1 MRFGLIVIACMLA
14 FPTYSQIRVE
24 AISAEPVLKVLPL
37 GDIKP
42 SGWIK
47 EQMRKDLDGFVGH
60 LDELVPS
67 LMGDSIYGSERLHKG
82 SVLKEL
88 GNLREGDAQ
97 GDEQYKLWN
106 SATQPNGGDG

>member
-82 SVLKEL
+82 ERIERT
-88 GNLREGDAQ
+88 REFARGRCPRRRAV
-97 GDEQYKLWN
+97 
-106 SATQPNGGDG
+106 